1 MIVQKHTLNPLFHNK
16 YEMEAEFMAELEN
29 NTPIKANFGNNK
41 KKFRIKSESLLN
53 IMYLPAIIL
62 LSIFIFHPFV
72 KGVIIS
78 FTDWNGFS
86 QNYNFIGLQKYK
98 EIYSNSN
105 TIGTIKNTLI
115 YGIGS
120 TIFQNVLGL
129 AFAVLLDQKLKGK
142 ALVRTI
148 VYLPAIVS
156 ALIMGYVWYF
166 FFQFNG
172 GAINDILI
180 FLGKDPVNWLENGKR
195 AVWIITGVNTF
206 QYLGISMIVYLAGL
220 QSIPKDY
227 YEAASIDGA
236 SSLVLFKNITLPLL
250 MPSITI
256 SMVLNIIGGLKL
268 FDVIMAMTG
277 GGPGYA
283 SQSLSTMMYNLY
295 FVRQDAGFASALG
308 NIMFILIAIIG
319 ITTLLFF
326 RKKEV
331 EI

>member
-1 MIVQKHTLNPLFHNK
+1 M
-16 YEMEAEFMAELEN
+16 
-29 NTPIKANFGNNK
+29 K
-41 KKFRIKSESLLN
+41 KRFSVKNASLLN
-53 IMYLPAIIL
+53 IMYFPALIL
-62 LSIFIFHPFV
+62 LSVFIFYPFV
-72 KGVIIS
+72 KGLMIS

-86 QNYNFIGLQKYK
+86 QHYNFVGFQKYK
-98 EIYSNSN
+98 EIFMDKNVM
-105 TIGTIKNTLI
+105 GTIRNTLI

-120 TIFQNVLGL
+120 TVFQNIVGL
-129 AFAVLLDQKLKGK
+129 TFAVLLDQKLKGT

-156 ALIMGYVWYF
+156 ALIMGYIWYF

-172 GAINDILI
+172 GAINDVMI
-180 FLGKDPVNWLENGKR
+180 FLGRDPVNLLENGKR

-236 SSLVLFKNITLPLL
+236 SAIEKFFHITLPLL

-283 SQSLSTMMYNLY
+283 SSSLSTMMYNLY

-308 NIMFILIAIIG
+308 NVMFLLIAIIG
-319 ITTLLFF
+319 ISTLLFF
-326 RKKEV
+326 RKKEI
-331 EI
+331 EL

>member
-1 MIVQKHTLNPLFHNK
+1 
-16 YEMEAEFMAELEN
+16 MAKVE
-29 NTPIKANFGNNK
+29 TK
-41 KKFRIKSESLLN
+41 KKRFSIKNQSLLN
-53 IMYLPAIIL
+53 IMYFPAIIL
-62 LSIFIFHPFV
+62 LSVFIFYPFT
-72 KGVIIS
+72 KGLIIS

-86 QNYNFIGLQKYK
+86 QNYNFIGFQKYK
-98 EIYSNSN
+98 EIFSDSN
-105 TIGTIKNTLI
+105 IIRTIKNTLI
-115 YGIGS
+115 YGVGS
-120 TIFQNVLGL
+120 TVFQNVLGL
-129 AFAVLLDQKLKGK
+129 SFAVLLDQKLKGK

-172 GAINDILI
+172 GAINDVLQ
-180 FLGKDPVNWLENGKR
+180 FLGGNPTNWLENGKR

-236 SSLVLFKNITLPLL
+236 SAINKFKSITLPLL

-277 GGPGYA
+277 GGPGYS

-308 NIMFILIAIIG
+308 NIMFLLIAIIG